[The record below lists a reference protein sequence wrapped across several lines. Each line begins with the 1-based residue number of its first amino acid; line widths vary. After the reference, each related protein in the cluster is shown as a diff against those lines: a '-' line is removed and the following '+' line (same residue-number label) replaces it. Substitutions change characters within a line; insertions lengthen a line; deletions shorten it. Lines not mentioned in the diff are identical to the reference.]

1 LTSSGGTIDAIA
13 EMMMAGKPRA
23 ECKIVSEATWALA
36 RADYLAG
43 MTAPAVA
50 ERHGMAVG
58 GLRGRIA
65 REGWSKKGHAARNA
79 PPPEPAA
86 VAEAPIDPDG
96 ISRAALRRASA
107 ALAGGRPEEA
117 KAVVAALEDVL
128 ELAGAVQF
136 EAEGRMNLDE
146 AVHRFPHLEGALWDY
161 AAWLAERL
169 LEDGEVPER
178 YARRAFAWRAAR
190 LGPEA
195 AARDRLYA
203 DGMGWS
209 GWLYDA
215 EGELTPEQDEKN

>member
-1 LTSSGGTIDAIA
+1 
-13 EMMMAGKPRA
+13 
-23 ECKIVSEATWALA
+23 
-36 RADYLAG
+36 
-43 MTAPAVA
+43 
-50 ERHGMAVG
+50 
-58 GLRGRIA
+58 
-65 REGWSKKGHAARNA
+65 
-79 PPPEPAA
+79 

-178 YARRAFAWRAAR
+178 YARAPSPGAPPAS
-190 LGPEA
+190 PEA
-195 AARDRLYA
+195 AARDRLNA
-203 DGMGWS
+203 DACWS
-209 GWLYDA
+209 GRLYD
-215 EGELTPEQDEKN
+215 GRGG